1 MGSERIKPTQP
12 TWMRFFITKTDEVER
27 PTPQTL
33 GANMKHTPK
42 FQIHSLSAAIAATLF
57 SGYSVGQQANS
68 APTMREEVIVTATR
82 RAESIQDI
90 PLNISALGSDTIERD
105 RITSLSDIAR
115 RVPGLIV
122 VDQGPRS
129 GNILT
134 VRGLNVDSVDSP
146 DGENNGGETV
156 ATYYGEIPLYA
167 DFRLTD
173 IERVEVLIGP
183 QGTLYGAGTLGGAVR
198 YIPNK
203 PQSDETT
210 VDVRGNIYDLAHS
223 ETFGYEGGVT
233 LNIPIVEDKLAFRAT
248 VEYADDPGFIDYNF
262 LVKEA
267 GVSNPQPDFN
277 NQNDVLANLKRKE
290 DANTVETA
298 FAKAALRYTGDRL
311 DVTAQYL
318 VQDQEI
324 GARQINH
331 QEAFGT
337 GKYESAHRFLE
348 PKDRKNELYS
358 LEIIADLG
366 FAELTSAT
374 GYSEYSENGQRD
386 QTDLLLNF
394 EYGYE
399 AFPSF
404 AAFTREDAKEETFTQ
419 ELRLVSK
426 NDGPFNWIVGGFYRE
441 QEIYSLSQEFTP
453 GFDQFAVNNLDGVA
467 LRPDAL
473 EYYFSVDEEITELG
487 FFGELSYDITER
499 WQITL
504 GARWFEYKDKVETG
518 SALPLFDT
526 VFLGDPADS
535 LNIVVQNPKTDDD
548 DEVFKINSSYQID
561 DSTLVY
567 ATISEGFR
575 LGGVNPIAPCPDPIP
590 PNQNVCAGPTEI
602 SFTSDTTT
610 NYEIGLRS
618 EPGESGILNASI
630 YFLEWNDTR
639 IGTFT
644 AVGGQPIDSNVGT
657 AESYGFELA
666 GQYNITSN
674 LMVLGTY
681 AWNRSELTEEV
692 EESLEGETV
701 FDGDRLPG
709 TPEHTVFLGAR
720 YGFDLNDGS
729 TVDLDWSMTANSD
742 VITKIGER
750 ANGETL
756 DGFSIH
762 NVSAT
767 WEKGAYSVQLY
778 GNNVFDKYAVT
789 GVRRDRGLIR
799 DVEGVP
805 LRRYFQNMIRPREV
819 GINFIY
825 RFEG

>member
-1 MGSERIKPTQP
+1 
-12 TWMRFFITKTDEVER
+12 
-27 PTPQTL
+27 
-33 GANMKHTPK
+33 MKQTPK
-42 FQIHSLSAAIAATLF
+42 FQISTLSAAIATTLF
-57 SGYSVGQQANS
+57 SGYSVGQDANS

-129 GNILT
+129 GNVLT
-134 VRGLNVDSVDSP
+134 VRGLNVDSVDST
-146 DGENNGGETV
+146 DGVNNGGETV
-156 ATYYGEIPLYA
+156 ATYYGEVPLYA

-210 VDVRGNIYDLAHS
+210 LDVRGNIYDLAHS

-248 VEYADDPGFIDYNF
+248 VEYADDPGFIDYNY

-267 GVSNPQPDFN
+267 GVSNPQPDFS
-277 NQNDVLANLKRKE
+277 NQREVLANLKRKE
-290 DANTVETA
+290 DANTLETV
-298 FAKAALRYTGDRL
+298 FAKAALRYTGDSW
-311 DVTAQYL
+311 DITAQYM

-324 GARQINH
+324 GSRQVNH
-331 QEAFGT
+331 QEAIGT

-358 LEIIADLG
+358 LEIVADLG
-366 FAELTSAT
+366 SAELTSAT
-374 GYSEYSENGQRD
+374 GFSEYSESGQRD
-386 QTDLLLNF
+386 QTDLLLTF

-404 AAFTREDAKEETFTQ
+404 AAFTREDASEETFTQ
-419 ELRLVSK
+419 EVRLVSTS
-426 NDGPFNWIVGGFYRE
+426 DGPLNWIVGGFYRDFKAD
-441 QEIYSLSQEFTP
+441 SLSQEFTP
-453 GFDQFAVNNLDGVA
+453 GFDQFAVDNLGGVA
-467 LRPDAL
+467 LRPDSL
-473 EYYFSVDEEITELG
+473 EYYFSLAEEITELG
-487 FFGELSYDITER
+487 FFGELTYDITDA

-504 GARWFEYKDKVETG
+504 GARWFEYENEVETG
-518 SALPLFDT
+518 LALPLFDT
-526 VFLGDPADS
+526 VFNGEAPDS
-535 LNIVVQNPKTDDD
+535 LLIATENPETDDSD
-548 DEVFKINSSYQID
+548 QVFKINTSYQID
-561 DSTLVY
+561 DSTMVY

-575 LGGVNPIAPCPDPIP
+575 LGGVNAVAPCPDPVD
-590 PNQNVCAGPTEI
+590 PNVQNVCALPNEVLYTP
-602 SFTSDTTT
+602 DTTT
-610 NYEIGLRS
+610 NYEIGVRS

-630 YFLEWNDTR
+630 YYMEWDDTQ
-639 IGTFT
+639 IGTIT
-644 AVGGQPIDSNVGT
+644 ANGDQPITSNVGS
-657 AESYGFELA
+657 AESYGIEIA
-666 GQYNITSN
+666 GEFNITPN
-674 LMVLGTY
+674 LMVMGTY
-681 AWNRSELTEEV
+681 AWNRSELTDTV
-692 EESLEGETV
+692 IASLEGETV

-720 YGFDLNDGS
+720 YGFDLNDGA

-762 NVSAT
+762 NVSASWQKDQYT
-767 WEKGAYSVQLY
+767 VQFY

-789 GVRRDRGLIR
+789 GVRRDRTVIG
-799 DVEGVP
+799 DVSGVD
-805 LRRYFQNMIRPREV
+805 LRRYYQNMIRPREV